1 MNYAIH
7 VPEDTETESR
17 FRGIISNKIKS
28 YYIINE
34 IASKPYMKI
43 LTGVKLNPNKEE
55 RKKEI
60 EDLLKKR
67 NELLASMGI
76 SVPSTNET
84 ETNEMSNDYPRHTR

>member
-1 MNYAIH
+1 MLENENEKKI
-7 VPEDTETESR
+7 PEVEFT
-17 FRGIISNKIKS
+17 FREEEKS
-28 YYIINE
+28 E
-34 IASKPYMKI
+34 
-43 LTGVKLNPNKEE
+43 EE

-84 ETNEMSNDYPRHTR
+84 EANEMSNDYPRHTR